1 MKSLLRFGLGL
12 LATAAI
18 CGDSASAKT
27 VAIALEDAHK
37 ADLSNA
43 LQLLNGGKPDQAE
56 PIFVAVIAAYEAQ
69 AKPGHIYRCADDA
82 TDAIKVSLF
91 AAAAPEKDVTVLGP
105 GWCLA
110 LFGEGFA
117 LIDLNRASEAE
128 AFLGRAVEMAPTKPH
143 YVNEYAEWFKTH
155 RQWQKAYDLFALA
168 WDLVDHEQKGPDRKI
183 AARALRGMGFTQ
195 IELGDL
201 NRAEKLL
208 KRSLEFEPEKQS
220 AVAGELQYIADQR
233 KKTASPSPPS
243 ASSSSRRETG
253 RPSPA

>member
-1 MKSLLRFGLGL
+1 MKSLLKFGLGL

-18 CGDSASAKT
+18 CAGSASANT
-27 VAIALEDAHK
+27 VVIALEDAHK
-37 ADLSNA
+37 AELSNA
-43 LQLLNGGKPDQAE
+43 LQLLNNGKLDQAE
-56 PIFVAVIAAYEAQ
+56 PIFAAVIAAYEAQ
-69 AKPGHIYRCADDA
+69 AKPGQIYRCADDT
-82 TDAIKVSLF
+82 TDAIKASLF

-128 AFLGRAVEMAPTKPH
+128 AFLGRALEMAPTKPH

-155 RQWQKAYDLFALA
+155 RQWQKAYELFAQA
-168 WDLVDHEQKGPDRKI
+168 WDMVDHDQNGPDRRI

-195 IELGDL
+195 IELGEL
-201 NRAEKLL
+201 ERAEKLF

-220 AVAGELQYIADQR
+220 AVAGELQYIRDQR
-233 KKTASPSPPS
+233 KKTS
-243 ASSSSRRETG
+243 
-253 RPSPA
+253 